1 MHVIPS
7 CPNMSARY
15 YLPLQH
21 NTISNLHNVTYKND
35 QNAKIYCNK
44 SKFVYNE
51 RCKEYWWN
59 VAVKVKHNKPDVI
72 ECDTEEKMCKI
83 IEVSY
88 LAGVNVMLKIKK

>member
-1 MHVIPS
+1 MHVVPS

-51 RCKEYWWN
+51 RCKEYW
-59 VAVKVKHNKPDVI
+59 
-72 ECDTEEKMCKI
+72 
-83 IEVSY
+83 
-88 LAGVNVMLKIKK
+88 